1 MRGFGDDRTVLYLD
15 CGSGYTILL
24 SEFTEVYTKKVYST
38 FLVQKEKEDKNTAIL
53 SFPRKFTGYD

>member
-15 CGSGYTILL
+15 CGGGYTILL

-38 FLVQKEKEDKNTAIL
+38 FLV
-53 SFPRKFTGYD
+53 

>member
-1 MRGFGDDRTVLYLD
+1 MRGFGDDRAVLYLD
-15 CGSGYTILL
+15 CGGGYTILL